1 MAMTAL
7 VLLPGMDG
15 TGTLFDEFLTTLGPS
30 FEPIVVAYPPDREL
44 GYSELELLVRSK
56 LPADRPY
63 ILLGKSFSGPIAIAV
78 AASRPPG
85 LIGLVLCCSFARNP
99 YPMFRS
105 SRRLTRL
112 IPFKILPTGLASPF
126 AFGRF
131 ATPRLLAALRKAVG
145 AVPGAILAARLAE
158 VLGVDVSPLLPD
170 VRAPLLYLR
179 GSCDRIVPGSCADDI
194 VRGAPHARIVE
205 IDAPHFLLQAAP
217 AAAAV
222 ALRDFLEAASATSAQ
237 PA

>member
-15 TGTLFDEFLTTLGPS
+15 AGTLFEKFLTKLGPA
-30 FEPIVVAYPPDREL
+30 FEPIVVAYPPDRAL

-63 ILLGKSFSGPIAIAV
+63 ILLGESFSGPIAIAV

-99 YPMFRS
+99 HPMFRS
-105 SRRLTRL
+105 LRRLTRL
-112 IPFKILPTGLASPF
+112 IPLKILPAGIAGTF

-131 ATPRLLAALRKAVG
+131 ATPQLLAALRKALD
-145 AVPGAILAARLAE
+145 AIPGATLAARLAE
-158 VLGVDVSPLLPD
+158 VLGADVSPLLPGI
-170 VRAPLLYLR
+170 RAPLLYLR

-217 AAAAV
+217 TAAAK
-222 ALRDFLEAASATSAQ
+222 ALGDFLETANATLAR